1 MRNVL
6 FSSSDFELFDPDIT
20 PQDYE
25 FYQKHKDALK
35 SLLEDQVLKWSVKI
49 MISYHRNYLES
60 KSVFDHMNSCFSIS
74 TKFNRSLVL
83 LGQWVHFQ
91 SNLPMFEIVLAN
103 NNCVTLLFILQ
114 TSSPHEKQCKSKT
127 SIQAYLKNKT
137 AELSAF
143 VYMT

>member
-49 MISYHRNYLES
+49 MISLPS
-60 KSVFDHMNSCFSIS
+60 KLPRIEIGVRSYEFVFF
-74 TKFNRSLVL
+74 
-83 LGQWVHFQ
+83 HFYQ
-91 SNLPMFEIVLAN
+91 V
-103 NNCVTLLFILQ
+103 
-114 TSSPHEKQCKSKT
+114 
-127 SIQAYLKNKT
+127 
-137 AELSAF
+137 
-143 VYMT
+143 